1 MDHDQRFKTLLQE
14 FFTEFLLLFFAAW
27 ARRLD
32 TAHVEWLQQEVFPD
46 PPQGQR
52 RVLDLVGKVATRQ
65 SVPGQAPGE
74 PDHLLALVHIEIESP
89 DRAASL
95 RPRIFRSYVHLRD
108 KHQLPVLPMALYLNV
123 GLDGIGIDE
132 YEEHFWELRAVHFEY
147 LYVGLPALDAIEY
160 VQGDNWLGVALSALM
175 RIPKERIAWLGA
187 EALRRIQGAPL
198 TEQQRFLLAEC
209 VQAYLPL
216 DEEQQ
221 REFQRLVAT
230 EPYQGVRAMNTTW
243 FEKGIAQGI
252 EKGKRETIREQLED
266 AFGPL
271 SSRAQERLQQLSS
284 EELRQLAKAIRRAAS
299 LRELGLA
306 D

>member
-1 MDHDQRFKTLLQE
+1 
-14 FFTEFLLLFFAAW
+14 
-27 ARRLD
+27 
-32 TAHVEWLQQEVFPD
+32 
-46 PPQGQR
+46 
-52 RVLDLVGKVATRQ
+52 
-65 SVPGQAPGE
+65 
-74 PDHLLALVHIEIESP
+74 
-89 DRAASL
+89 
-95 RPRIFRSYVHLRD
+95 
-108 KHQLPVLPMALYLNV
+108 
-123 GLDGIGIDE
+123 
-132 YEEHFWELRAVHFEY
+132 
-147 LYVGLPALDAIEY
+147 
-160 VQGDNWLGVALSALM
+160 VALSALM
-175 RIPKERIAWLGA
+175 RIPRDRVAWLGA

-252 EKGKRETIREQLED
+252 EKGKRETIGEILEE

-271 SSRAQERLQQLSS
+271 SARAQKRLQQLSS
-284 EELRQLAKAIRRAAS
+284 EELRQLAKVIRRAAS
-299 LRELGLA
+299 LRELGLE